1 LDPRVKDKFASSLMH
16 FVYGFIAK
24 VRKVPSEFSV
34 FFTISCAF
42 SSDLFR
48 LSMTRKQISLWLLQN
63 QGTIALQYYRIE
75 P

>member
-16 FVYGFIAK
+16 SVLS
-24 VRKVPSEFSV
+24 RKCGKSLVDFQFFS
-34 FFTISCAF
+34 TISRAF

-48 LSMTRKQISLWLLQN
+48 LSVTRKQISLWLLQD